1 MILPTIKI
9 KEIDHAKAGEMVR
22 ERRMAAG
29 MSGKQFA
36 ELMGIFPSLL
46 CELEAGRRNWSE
58 ERFEKASQILT
69 GVKTK

>member
-1 MILPTIKI
+1 MRLPTINT
-9 KEIDHAKAGEMVR
+9 KEIDHAKAGAMVR

-29 MSGKQFA
+29 MAANQFA